1 MPHPDASLR
10 SFSRD
15 TEHATDNL
23 HRFLGWK
30 EVSEYKGGLLVLV
43 FNLEVR
49 SIRLAFKE

>member
-1 MPHPDASLR
+1 MPHLDASLR

-49 SIRLAFKE
+49 SVWLAFEE